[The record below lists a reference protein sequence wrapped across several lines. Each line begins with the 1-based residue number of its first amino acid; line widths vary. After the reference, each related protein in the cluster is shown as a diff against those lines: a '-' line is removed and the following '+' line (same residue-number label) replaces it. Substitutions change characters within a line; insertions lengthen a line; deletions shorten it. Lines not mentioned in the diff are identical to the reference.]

1 MFGYLLI
8 VRVLLKSTIKVLSYI
23 SGAVTNVAYYC
34 EYNHRYSRI
43 KQLVTLYVN
52 SNTDSTTV
60 STSPHQEERN
70 LTEQTLQLETKVN
83 QILDSLKNLNQ
94 VSPSSRSQQ
103 DGPILHSEVAVDLV
117 DELADRESRKC
128 I

>member
-1 MFGYLLI
+1 MFGYMLI

-34 EYNHRYSRI
+34 EYNHCYSRI

-70 LTEQTLQLETKVN
+70 LIEQTLQLETKVN

-94 VSPSSRSQQ
+94 VSP
-103 DGPILHSEVAVDLV
+103 
-117 DELADRESRKC
+117 
-128 I
+128 